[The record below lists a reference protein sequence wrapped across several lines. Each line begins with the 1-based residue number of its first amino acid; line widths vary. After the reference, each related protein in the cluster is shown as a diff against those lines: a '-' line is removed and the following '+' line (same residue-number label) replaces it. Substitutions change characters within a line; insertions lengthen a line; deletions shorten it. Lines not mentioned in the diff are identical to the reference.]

1 MKKRSLFF
9 VVLVSVLLM
18 FNACGKHDI
27 DDIKPEIKL
36 SGEATFPLN
45 CDTIYFGEEFTF
57 TALFTDNVE
66 LGSYSI
72 EVHQNFDHH
81 AHSTQ
86 VNDCD
91 LSPVKVPV
99 NPFHFIQDFAITD
112 NSQSYN
118 AVQVIN
124 IPYSNQ
130 TGQFDEGDYHFFISL
145 TDKEGWSAQMGLS
158 IKMMYRQLNQ

>member
-1 MKKRSLFF
+1 MRPF
-9 VVLVSVLLM
+9 VLILMVMVLV
-18 FNACGKHDI
+18 FNGCGKHDI
-27 DDIKPEIKL
+27 DDIKPEIRL
-36 SGEATFPLN
+36 SGEAAFPLN

-57 TALFTDNVE
+57 SVLFTDNVE

-72 EVHQNFDHH
+72 EIHQNFDHH

-86 VNDCD
+86 VNECV

-99 NPFHFIQDFAITD
+99 NPFHFIQDFSIPD
-112 NSQSYN
+112 NSLSYN
-118 AVQVIN
+118 TTQVIR
-124 IPYSNQ
+124 IPHTNH

-158 IKMMYRQLNQ
+158 IKMMYR